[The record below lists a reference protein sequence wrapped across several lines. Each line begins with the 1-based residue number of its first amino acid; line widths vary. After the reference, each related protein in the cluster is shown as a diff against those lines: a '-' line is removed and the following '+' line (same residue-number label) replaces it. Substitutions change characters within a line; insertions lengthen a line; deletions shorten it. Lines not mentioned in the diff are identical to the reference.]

1 MDQSRSQTRGAELM
15 SEHHKTLA
23 RRYFEELWSRGD
35 LAVADEILSPDFHF
49 HGPGVSIH
57 GAESFK
63 QFVAM
68 FRTSFPDLTFSDQEY
83 IAEGDRVASYFT
95 MSGTQHSTFQG
106 IPPTGYRVTVPG
118 MHVFHMTGGKIS
130 DIRISMDTL
139 GMLQQL
145 GVLPEPGDDIPAP
158 IR

>member
-1 MDQSRSQTRGAELM
+1 M

-23 RRYFEELWSRGD
+23 QRYFEELWSRGD
-35 LAVADEILSPDFHF
+35 LAVADEILSPDFCF

-83 IAEGDRVASYFT
+83 IAEGDRVASCFT
-95 MSGTQHSTFQG
+95 MSGTQPSTFQG
-106 IPPTGYRVTVPG
+106 IPPTGYQVTVPG
-118 MHVFHMTGGKIS
+118 MHVFHITGGKIAEV
-130 DIRISMDTL
+130 RVSMDTL